1 MWGDTHSVYRSKRRH
16 GWLLSLPAL
25 LLAAL
30 LLLGLWLFFYLQR
43 FLVYEKET
51 LGLSLPAEQAED
63 LSAGAEPEN
72 PAASFS
78 PVEVEI
84 VVDKTDFSAVP
95 SYQRDA
101 PRVIRGRFL
110 ASTGLSQARLEGL
123 TVGMGDYDALILEL
137 KPASGLLSY
146 QSFLSIADSYRVN
159 GSLSIGE
166 PVEKLKARDVYL
178 IARLSALVDN
188 AMATRYSTVALR
200 NQSGNGVYLQNGRA
214 WLDPFHAVTRDYL
227 ADLMH
232 ELKELG
238 FDEILFDGL
247 SLPSSTALSYSSAMT
262 AVPDPVAAVSSLA
275 LFLREEADALDLR
288 ISVQVESEALLHL
301 QSALVGQDLELFFKL
316 FDRVAFSVGS
326 GNLNAALSALRA
338 VPGEDDARL
347 LPLTDAAVP
356 GLDNWAMR

>member
-1 MWGDTHSVYRSKRRH
+1 MWGDSRSVYRSRRRH
-16 GWLLSLPAL
+16 GWLLSLPAV
-25 LLAAL
+25 LLAAV

-43 FLVYEKET
+43 FLVYEKE
-51 LGLSLPAEQAED
+51 GLRLRLPDEQAEGLD
-63 LSAGAEPEN
+63 AALEPEG

-84 VVDKTDFSAVP
+84 VVDKTDFSAIP
-95 SYQRDA
+95 A
-101 PRVIRGRFL
+101 AERGETRPVRARFL
-110 ASTGLSQARLEGL
+110 PASGLSQARLEGL

-146 QSFLSIADSYRVN
+146 QSFLPIADSYSVN
-159 GSLSIGE
+159 GSLSIGDAA
-166 PVEKLKARDVYL
+166 EKLKARDVYP
-178 IARLSALVDN
+178 IARLSALVDG
-188 AMATRYSTVALR
+188 AMATRYTTVSLR
-200 NQSGNGVYLQNGRA
+200 NQSGSGVFLQNGRA

-247 SLPSSTALSYSSAMT
+247 SLPSSTALSYSSDMS
-262 AVPDPVAAVSSLA
+262 AVPDPVTAVSSLA
-275 LFLREEADALDLR
+275 LFLRQEADALGIR
-288 ISVQVESEALLHL
+288 VSVQVESEALLHL
-301 QSALVGQDLELFFKL
+301 QSAMVGQDLELFFKL

-326 GNLNAALSALRA
+326 GNVNAALSALRA

-356 GLDNWAMR
+356 GLESWALR